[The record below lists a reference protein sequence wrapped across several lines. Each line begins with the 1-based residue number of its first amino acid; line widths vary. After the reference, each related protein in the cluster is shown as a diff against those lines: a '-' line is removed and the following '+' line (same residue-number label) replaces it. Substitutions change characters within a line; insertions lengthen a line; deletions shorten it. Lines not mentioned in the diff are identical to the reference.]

1 MHAAQSGSAERA
13 KKSNTQRHRWFVVH
27 DLGPHVCICPTTCP
41 AARSGRRPRVRSGAA
56 GISRCF
62 RPCLPA
68 SCPSSMDP
76 SHRIRSGE
84 RACPRHEHCICR
96 NPRFQSLRDVTL
108 FLNSPLPDASA
119 ALSIFF
125 ALPPFSDFRFIGSVN
140 NASPSA
146 SVRLR
151 LQPGD
156 GQPTALQIAVLMEA
170 AATSEQRSAQ
180 LQVCGSTDSRVYV

>member
-1 MHAAQSGSAERA
+1 M
-13 KKSNTQRHRWFVVH
+13 
-27 DLGPHVCICPTTCP
+27 
-41 AARSGRRPRVRSGAA
+41 
-56 GISRCF
+56 
-62 RPCLPA
+62 
-68 SCPSSMDP
+68 
-76 SHRIRSGE
+76 
-84 RACPRHEHCICR
+84 
-96 NPRFQSLRDVTL
+96 TL
-108 FLNSPLPDASA
+108 FLNTPLPDASA

-170 AATSEQRSAQ
+170 AATSEHRSAQ
-180 LQVCGSTDSRVYV
+180 LQVCRGIAAFALGIGLYVLQGNEFSQFGRCVAMDLMRFCQSFQIMAQGGGDVLSQLLTKWSVRFEEKCARDPYWWLKAGAE